1 MIIYLYVK
9 THNKTGL
16 KYLGKTTKTDPHKYP
31 GSGHI
36 WKRHLKKHGYD
47 YTTEIL
53 LATEDKNE
61 LKDVGLKYSEMWN
74 VVESKD
80 WANLRD
86 ESGDGGDTSNT
97 ERYILGMKDR
107 NLFGNNNPMYGRSAI
122 SEKNLKWYTN
132 GKENVYVT
140 EGTQPDGFSRG
151 RSNLKRKPH
160 TKEHKTKISNS
171 LKGKTAHN
179 RKTVV
184 SPEGLEF
191 KSIKEAANYCNLTI
205 SQFKYRM
212 IHKESWRVK

>member
-36 WKRHLKKHGYD
+36 WRRHLKKHGYD

-53 LATEDKNE
+53 LVTEDKNE
-61 LKDVGLKYSEMWN
+61 LKDVGLKYSKMWN

-97 ERYILGMKDR
+97 EKYILGMKDR
-107 NLFGNNNPMYGRSAI
+107 NLFGNNNPMYGRSAV

-140 EGTQPDGFSRG
+140 EGTQPDGFLRG

-160 TKEHKTKISNS
+160 TKEHKIKISNS

-179 RKTVV
+179 RKAVV

-212 IHKESWRVK
+212 IYKGSWCVK